1 LQAWR
6 HGRIKLLTD
15 TLGWRFLERTGR
27 DWIYHGG
34 VSTALDDTPADIHPK
49 VFWTAGRMF
58 AFGLMDGPF
67 AKRTQQIATR
77 RGKG

>member
-1 LQAWR
+1 M
-6 HGRIKLLTD
+6 LTD
-15 TLGWRFLERTGR
+15 TRGRRFLERTGL

-34 VSTALDDTPADIHPK
+34 VSTALDDTPEDIHPK

-77 RGKG
+77 RAKG

>member
-1 LQAWR
+1 MLPAMR
-6 HGRIKLLTD
+6 GR
-15 TLGWRFLERTGR
+15 RFLERTGL

-34 VSTALDDTPADIHPK
+34 VSTALDDTPADILPK

-67 AKRTQQIATR
+67 AKPTQQIATR
-77 RGKG
+77 RAKG